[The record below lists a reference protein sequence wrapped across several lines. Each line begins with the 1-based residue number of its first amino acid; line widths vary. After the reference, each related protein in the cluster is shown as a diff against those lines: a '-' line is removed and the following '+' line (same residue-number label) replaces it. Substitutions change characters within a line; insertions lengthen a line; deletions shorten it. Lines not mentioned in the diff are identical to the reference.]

1 MRIYSSDDCDARQ
14 CLDLGMAI
22 GAWMGQNGMIMTG
35 TDGKP
40 ISRLVRRA
48 LTVGLASTGVTV
60 LDMRMVPEVVVG
72 YEVKKQGMGAGLYVA
87 FDGTRYNVT
96 IFKSDGEPLDQEAV
110 NKILA
115 LRGQATAHKLGIMD
129 LGTILYYP
137 NGIEDYI
144 DSLYSEI
151 SFRKPM
157 TVLADC
163 QTTPIAAVIPGLF
176 ERYGIKTTL
185 FNGLVSGYGTPKPK
199 EEFLSAL
206 KLDKHQLGLRF
217 MDVVEI
223 YDGSGKKVD
232 ERHGIKEVLLYLK
245 EFQVPGNHHM
255 GGKA

>member
-1 MRIYSSDDCDARQ
+1 MKIYSSDECDARQ

-22 GAWMGQNGMIMTG
+22 GSWLGQNGMIMTG

-48 LTVGLASTGVTV
+48 LTVGLASMGVTV

-72 YEVKKQGMGAGLYVA
+72 YEVRKQGMGAGLYVS
-87 FDGTRYNVT
+87 FDGTRYTVT
-96 IFKSDGEPLDQEAV
+96 IFKSDGEPLEQETV
-110 NKILA
+110 NRILA
-115 LRGQATAHKLGIMD
+115 ARGQSASHKLGIMD

-144 DSLYSEI
+144 DSLYAEF

-157 TVLADC
+157 TVLVDC
-163 QTTPIAAVIPGLF
+163 QTTPIAAVLPGLF

-199 EEFLSAL
+199 EEFLEAL
-206 KLDKHQLGLRF
+206 KRDKYTLGLRF
-217 MDVVEI
+217 LDVVEI
-223 YDGSGKKVD
+223 YTGDGTKVD

-245 EFQVPGNHHM
+245 EYHLPGNHQL

>member
-1 MRIYSSDDCDARQ
+1 MKIYSSDDCDARQ

-22 GAWMGQNGMIMTG
+22 GAWLGQNGMIMTG

-72 YEVKKQGMGAGLYVA
+72 YEVKKQGMGAGLYVS
-87 FDGTRYNVT
+87 FDGTRYNVD
-96 IFKSDGEPLDQEAV
+96 IFKSDGEPLDDV
-110 NKILA
+110 NTKKILA
-115 LRGQATAHKLGIMD
+115 LRGQPVAHKLGIMD

-151 SFRKPM
+151 SFRKPIA
-157 TVLADC
+157 VLVDC

-176 ERYGIKTTL
+176 ERYGMKTTL
-185 FNGLVSGYGTPKPK
+185 FNGLVSGYGIPKPR
-199 EEFLSAL
+199 EEFLAAL
-206 KLDKHQLGLRF
+206 KREKYQIGLRF
-217 MDVVEI
+217 METVEI
-223 YDGSGKKVD
+223 YSGDGTRVD
-232 ERHGIKEVLLYLK
+232 ERAGIRELLLYLK
-245 EFQVPGNHHM
+245 ELRVPGNNLL
-255 GGKA
+255 GGGR